1 YLRLL
6 AVAQGPLLAQGE
18 ARRAW
23 NGEPAM
29 LQLWFEQFLDQL
41 AATNQEPLKDDWLA
55 WARGRGL
62 KIGRNEEIQ
71 AALRSQN
78 RAALQRLLERGELD
92 PAQRVEALV

>member
-1 YLRLL
+1 
-6 AVAQGPLLAQGE
+6 
-18 ARRAW
+18 
-23 NGEPAM
+23 M

-71 AALRSQN
+71 AALRSRIAPPCN
-78 RAALQRLLERGELD
+78 ACWSAASWIRRSGSRRWCVSAMAAKRWAR
-92 PAQRVEALV
+92 PWAHW